1 MTALG
6 YFDKTLSQYQVLNN
20 GTAEEKTDFV
30 IAYQLKSLQ
39 YIGPVL
45 MGIGT
50 FILIIACVI
59 TLESRDKHAQVI
71 HEESQEIRK
80 RRLLSDDKEQLIERN
95 ESADQTS
102 IPTVSLRESR
112 RDSRMSRT
120 STENTGSP
128 LFARIARP
136 PSFGPAPL
144 AVLEESL
151 NISLRRIVAVY
162 FKLSQLRNGV
172 EAEVFRIP
180 SAISNYERIRVVG
193 KGAFGAAV
201 LYRRREDE
209 TLVIIKEISMHQLAA
224 TERQLAKNEV
234 EVLSRMEH
242 PHIVSYF
249 DSFEEDGLLLIEMEY
264 ADGGTL
270 AQFLMACTDFI
281 AEETI
286 SGLFEQIC
294 SAVAYLHE
302 NNVLHRD
309 LKTANIFLTQEGDVK
324 IGDFGISKLMGAD
337 TLSKGATTL
346 VGTPHYLSPEMCEG
360 KPYNEKSDMWAIGC
374 ILYETMCLAKAFDA
388 DSLPAL
394 VNRICK
400 SQYEPVRGPYSNGM
414 KLLVRDLLSLEAASR
429 PKASAAL
436 QVR

>member
-59 TLESRDKHAQVI
+59 TLESRDKHAQV
-71 HEESQEIRK
+71 SIRF
-80 RRLLSDDKEQLIERN
+80 
-95 ESADQTS
+95 
-102 IPTVSLRESR
+102 IPRFT
-112 RDSRMSRT
+112 
-120 STENTGSP
+120 
-128 LFARIARP
+128 
-136 PSFGPAPL
+136 APDIQPH
-144 AVLEESL
+144 
-151 NISLRRIVAVY
+151 NRRIVAVY

-436 QVR
+436 Q